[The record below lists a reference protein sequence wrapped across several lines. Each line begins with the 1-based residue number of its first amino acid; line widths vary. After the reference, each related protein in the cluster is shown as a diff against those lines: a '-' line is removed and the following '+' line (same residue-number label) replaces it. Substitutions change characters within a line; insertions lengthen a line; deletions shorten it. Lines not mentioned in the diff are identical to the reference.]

1 MSNASRFWWLPLAL
15 LLSACQQAPVAPTDF
30 TRADQIQR
38 WEMSGKL
45 GYRTADDGG
54 SASFD
59 WQQAPRYGEIRF
71 SGPLG
76 FGSAALTWQPG
87 MARLETAQGE
97 WQARTP
103 GELAWHLTGFWLP
116 VSALE
121 YWSRGLV
128 WPGAPARSEEND
140 DGRLSQLSQLGWDL
154 EFDRYEAVGRVALP
168 HRIKARQ
175 GADSFTL
182 LIREWQPLPSQP

>member
-76 FGSAALTWQPG
+76 FGSAELTWQPG
-87 MARLETAQGE
+87 MARLETSQG
-97 WQARTP
+97 
-103 GELAWHLTGFWLP
+103 
-116 VSALE
+116 
-121 YWSRGLV
+121 
-128 WPGAPARSEEND
+128 
-140 DGRLSQLSQLGWDL
+140 
-154 EFDRYEAVGRVALP
+154 
-168 HRIKARQ
+168 
-175 GADSFTL
+175 
-182 LIREWQPLPSQP
+182 